1 MSSSRLSGKIALIT
15 GVAGGIGRAAALL
28 FASEGA
34 QVVGCDLKD
43 AETHETAELARAD
56 GGEVTVMTGVDLGD
70 ETAARTW
77 VNDAAQVYGGIDIVY
92 NNAGAFRIG
101 PIDQM
106 SGEDW
111 RFTMKMEVDSAF
123 YVTSAAWPH
132 LVARGGGS
140 IINMASMAAI
150 RGAKFVPMV
159 AHGAGKG
166 ALLSATYH
174 FAAAGSGLGIRANAI
189 LPGLIRT
196 PGTEAD
202 GVYEHDDSP
211 GFIMGAANPMGR
223 TGEPMDIAKVA
234 LFLASDDSFYVNA
247 TSIVVDGGQNVIV

>member
-1 MSSSRLSGKIALIT
+1 MGRLDGKIALIT

-34 QVVGCDLKD
+34 RVVGCDLKD
-43 AETHETAELARAD
+43 AETHKTAALARAD
-56 GGEVTVMTGVDLGD
+56 DHEITVMTGVDLGD
-70 ETAARTW
+70 EAAARDW
-77 VNDAAQVYGGIDIVY
+77 VNTAAQVYAGIDIVY

-111 RFTMKMEVDSAF
+111 RFTMKMGVDSAF

-150 RGAKFVPMV
+150 RGARFVPMV

-174 FAAAGSGLGIRANAI
+174 FAAAGAGLGIRANAI

-202 GVYEHDDSP
+202 GVYDHDDSP

-234 LFLASDDSFYVNA
+234 LFLASDDAFYVNA
-247 TSIVVDGGQNVIV
+247 TSIVVDGGQNVVV

>member
-1 MSSSRLSGKIALIT
+1 MTMGRLDGKIALIT
-15 GVAGGIGRAAALL
+15 GVAGGIGRSAAML
-28 FASEGA
+28 FAREGA
-34 QVVGCDLKD
+34 RVVGCDVKVD
-43 AETHETAELARAD
+43 ETNETAHMVAQE
-56 GGEVTVMTGVDLGD
+56 GGEMAVMTGVDLGD
-70 ETAARTW
+70 EAVARDW
-77 VNDAAQVYGGIDIVY
+77 VNEAAEVFGGIDIVY

-111 RFTMKMEVDSAF
+111 RFTMRMEVDSAF

-150 RGAKFVPMV
+150 RGARFVPMV

-174 FAAAGSGLGIRANAI
+174 FAAAGAGLGIRANAI

-202 GVYEHDDSP
+202 GVYDHDDSP

-234 LFLASDDSFYVNA
+234 LFLASDDAFYVNA
-247 TSIVVDGGQNVIV
+247 TSIVVDGGQNVVV